1 MIKKLLLFFSLFI
14 IILNAYSQD
23 EKILINGKILDSLGL
38 VKNANIINLNTK
50 LGTFSNDSGAFRM
63 LVAKGDSLII
73 SSVQHI
79 SKKILITD
87 KILSEINLEI
97 SLKLNTY
104 TLDEF
109 ELKKHNL
116 MGKLAVDVK
125 SLPKNK
131 QDSILKDN
139 MDFSNVNF
147 AQKDFRIDANIRAK
161 PIIAKTV
168 TNQYSGLEVGKVLSK
183 LNPFK
188 KSKKTKPLEDNLSY
202 LEAFPTKLL
211 NELGNDYFYNQL
223 KIPKEK
229 YYHFLEYCKPLNI
242 EKMYKNGKVL
252 QVIEILRTQSFEYL
266 KITSNVKKNR

>member
-1 MIKKLLLFFSLFI
+1 MIKKLLLFFSLFTLF
-14 IILNAYSQD
+14 LNAYSQNN
-23 EKILINGKILDSLGL
+23 KSIIHGKILDSVGI

-50 LGTFSNDSGAFRM
+50 LGTFSNDFGAFRM
-63 LVAKGDSLII
+63 LVSKGDSLII

-87 KILSEINLEI
+87 KILSESNLEI

-109 ELKKHNL
+109 ELKRHNL
-116 MGKLAVDVK
+116 VGRLTVDVK

-147 AQKDFRIDANIRAK
+147 AEKDFRIDANIRAK
-161 PIIAKTV
+161 PIIAKTIP
-168 TNQYSGLEVGKVLSK
+168 NQYSGLEVGKVLGK

-188 KSKKTKPLEDNLSY
+188 KNKKTKPLEDNFSY
-202 LEAFPTKLL
+202 LEAFPDKLL
-211 NELGNDYFYNQL
+211 NELGSDYFYNQL

-242 EKMYKNGKVL
+242 EKMYKNGSVL
-252 QVIEILRTQSFEYL
+252 EVIEILRTQSVQYL
-266 KITSNVKKNR
+266 KIINGK